1 MPKNGLVDDAERLLM
16 IDELREAGYE
26 ADLRAAG
33 YGDELRA
40 IDEDQREAAEK
51 VSNPYAWSLDHVAI
65 NGKGRGGN
73 RFLQK
78 KRNALAAF
86 FYADGCTQQEIAGFL
101 NLSQGQVSKIL
112 SAGR

>member
-1 MPKNGLVDDAERLLM
+1 MPKNGLVDGAERLLI

-33 YGDELRA
+33 YGDELAA
-40 IDEDQREAAEK
+40 INEEQRTATANA
-51 VSNPYAWSLDHVAI
+51 SSPYAWNLDHVAI

-73 RFLQK
+73 RYLQK

-101 NLSQGQVSKIL
+101 DLSQGQVSRIL